1 MSIPTLPAPPAMLT
15 PAERLHA
22 ALAES
27 FADLCWTSFS
37 GLDENGVCIPGSLTW
52 SSWSTV
58 SPESPH
64 HEHAVDYA
72 GGDDVVT
79 GWVGHRTAAV
89 IDHASVLGH
98 EQVMSRL
105 RAEGVLIQAA
115 TPQAKAA

>member
-1 MSIPTLPAPPAMLT
+1 MSIPILPAMST

-27 FADLCWTSFS
+27 FRDLAWKSFS
-37 GLDENGVCIPGSLTW
+37 GLDENGACLPPDSPTW

-72 GGDDVVT
+72 GGDDMVT
-79 GWVGHRTAAV
+79 GWIGHRTAAV

-98 EQVMSRL
+98 EQVMKRL

-115 TPQAKAA
+115 APQAKAA